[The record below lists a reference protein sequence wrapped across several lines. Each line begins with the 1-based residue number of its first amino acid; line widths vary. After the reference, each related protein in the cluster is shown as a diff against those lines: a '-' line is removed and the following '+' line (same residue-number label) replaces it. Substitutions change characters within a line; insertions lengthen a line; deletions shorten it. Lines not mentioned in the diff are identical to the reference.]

1 MAEEDGIVELLPDY
15 DEEQTAQAVADFFL
29 KDDSRHPH
37 NYQRIRQQY
46 IALRSISSPRGDMT
60 GVHGSL
66 SNHTEEKW
74 INGMLYKDAI
84 ECVDCAIE
92 RCSAQSKIIL
102 IHRFK
107 AGELQWQAKKAAHIG
122 GNDQYPIAERR
133 ACREFADI
141 MQKFRVVYGVEELI
155 PDMLVTGN

>member
-1 MAEEDGIVELLPDY
+1 MRLELLPDY

-29 KDDSRHPH
+29 KDDSRHPR

-46 IALRSISSPRGDMT
+46 IALRSISSPVGDVT

-74 INGMLYKDAI
+74 INGMIYKQAL

-92 RCSAQSKIIL
+92 RCSAQAKIIL

-107 AGELQWQAKKAAHIG
+107 AGEKQWQAKQATHIG
-122 GNDQYPIAERR
+122 GNDQYAIAERR

-141 MQKFRVVYGVEELI
+141 MQKYRVMYGVEELI
-155 PDMLVTGN
+155 PDMLVMGN